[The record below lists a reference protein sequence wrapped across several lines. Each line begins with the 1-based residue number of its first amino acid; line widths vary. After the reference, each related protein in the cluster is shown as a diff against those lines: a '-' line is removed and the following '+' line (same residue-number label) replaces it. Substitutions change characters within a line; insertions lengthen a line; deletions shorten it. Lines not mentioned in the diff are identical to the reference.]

1 MQENIE
7 LKDTDKIKLKMIAA
21 QEVKH
26 MKDMILVEAHN
37 IIDNDYKV
45 PRIEREEENSRVS
58 LIIKLEDSFKE
69 EIKTFCD
76 IHSIRIRDFWVEC
89 VHRIINKYYWEVRE

>member
-26 MKDMILVEAHN
+26 MKDMILIEAHN
-37 IIDNDYKV
+37 IIDNDYQV
-45 PRIEREEENSRVS
+45 PRTEREDENNRVS

-69 EIKTFCD
+69 EIKSFCD

-89 VHRIINKYYWEVRE
+89 VQRIINKYYWEVRE